1 MFVKFDGIPVHS
13 NCNSSE
19 SEMLLRIFKGL
30 WLASFGCPCEICF
43 LPYFNYFN
51 VFWQPSMRTNRFL
64 TLLIEQ
70 NQEFH
75 YLRLYKKKCL
85 FEKGILLTYLFHRV
99 QYYYLRTEF
108 QPANYSDKAK
118 TSSCP
123 LDYSSHK
130 QMTNLRVICLRQY
143 DTLQRNITWVL
154 GFFHYFLYS
163 R

>member
-30 WLASFGCPCEICF
+30 WLASFVCSCEICF
-43 LPYFNYFN
+43 LSYFNYFN

-75 YLRLYKKKCL
+75 YLHLYKKKCL
-85 FEKGILLTYLFHRV
+85 FEKEILWTYFFLRV
-99 QYYYLRTEF
+99 QYYYLGTAMYLTPLMSMSSKIVLF
-108 QPANYSDKAK
+108 YPSKNYLK
-118 TSSCP
+118 TIQV
-123 LDYSSHK
+123 K
-130 QMTNLRVICLRQY
+130 
-143 DTLQRNITWVL
+143 
-154 GFFHYFLYS
+154 
-163 R
+163 